1 MVNSLTCSAKVKP
14 SQIKLPLISVTTISS
29 LNNQVGLQG
38 VVPSIAVSAEAAA
51 EMSGLAMLTEN
62 AINGSTVSDHH
73 PAVVSGIRNG
83 STAVVESAAGL
94 LPSGVGVGS
103 LQDSKINPVSSVVK
117 MEVLDDL
124 FGSYGWDES
133 ASAMA
138 AAVSAAASN
147 NPFSSLL
154 SQMTPLTSASTSTI
168 STVAT
173 TKGTVKVPMASE
185 TSTTTEAL
193 PPQGV
198 DTTFSPPPP
207 PSSLPTISLASSLT
221 TESLR
226 VIIPSPHHPGP
237 DTTTTMGG
245 SPVANHNNN
254 HTPTTPAAP
263 TTPSSVASS
272 SSTSSKKTV
281 FTAKGMLLLLLYK

>member
-29 LNNQVGLQG
+29 LNQGLQ
-38 VVPSIAVSAEAAA
+38 VPSLSISAEAAA
-51 EMSGLAMLTEN
+51 EMSGLAMLTD
-62 AINGSTVSDHH
+62 AIGADH
-73 PAVVSGIRNG
+73 PAVSGLRNG
-83 STAVVESAAGL
+83 NSESGL
-94 LPSGVGVGS
+94 LPGGVG
-103 LQDSKINPVSSVVK
+103 LQDVKPVSSVVK

-154 SQMTPLTSASTSTI
+154 SQMTPLTSATI
-168 STVAT
+168 STMAT

-185 TSTTTEAL
+185 ASTEVVVG
-193 PPQGV
+193 PQGV

-207 PSSLPTISLASSLT
+207 PLPTISLAPSLT

-226 VIIPSPHHPGP
+226 VIIPSPHPGP

-245 SPVANHNNN
+245 SPVANHHN
-254 HTPTTPAAP
+254 HTPTTPVAP

-281 FTAKGMLLLLLYK
+281 FTAKGMF

>member
-226 VIIPSPHHPGP
+226 VIIPSPHPGP

-245 SPVANHNNN
+245 SPVANHNN
-254 HTPTTPAAP
+254 HTPTTPAPP

-281 FTAKGMLLLLLYK
+281 FTAKGMLLLLDK

>member
-94 LPSGVGVGS
+94 LPSGVGS

-207 PSSLPTISLASSLT
+207 PPSSLPTISLASSLT

-281 FTAKGMLLLLLYK
+281 FTAKGMLLLLYK

>member
-94 LPSGVGVGS
+94 LPSGVGS

-154 SQMTPLTSASTSTI
+154 SQMTPLTSASTSTL

-198 DTTFSPPPP
+198 DTTFSPPPPP

-281 FTAKGMLLLLLYK
+281 FTAKGMLLLLYK

>member
-29 LNNQVGLQG
+29 NHHQG
-38 VVPSIAVSAEAAA
+38 QVVPSIAVSAEAAA
-51 EMSGLAMLTEN
+51 EMSGLAMLT
-62 AINGSTVSDHH
+62 GSVPMTLSDPPDHT
-73 PAVVSGIRNG
+73 AAGIRNG
-83 STAVVESAAGL
+83 TESGSGGLQDVKPAVSAA
-94 LPSGVGVGS
+94 
-103 LQDSKINPVSSVVK
+103 VK

-154 SQMTPLTSASTSTI
+154 SQMTPLTSTATSALTST
-168 STVAT
+168 AT

-185 TSTTTEAL
+185 TSTEVGGG
-193 PPQGV
+193 PQGV

-207 PSSLPTISLASSLT
+207 PLPTISLASSLT

-226 VIIPSPHHPGP
+226 VIIPSPHPGP

-245 SPVANHNNN
+245 SPVANHNN
-254 HTPTTPAAP
+254 HTPTTPAPP

-281 FTAKGMLLLLLYK
+281 FTAKGML

>member
-254 HTPTTPAAP
+254 NHTPTTPAAP

-281 FTAKGMLLLLLYK
+281 FTAKGMLLLLYK